1 MSQKVKQVNKKN
13 MIIILV
19 VVLLMLVI
27 LYFASKLVLVSIVT
41 KDKIY
46 DDSIDVS
53 YKEVIIDKKVLS
65 EDEYYKHKNVK
76 FKNLLNDYDVTLE
89 NNILKGKKEDKVY
102 FVMTIND
109 DIVAKMYNELNKNN
123 ETNETL
129 GFQMNSILLNL
140 FPNAEKDFVI
150 DNNIKNGLELEKL
163 CVNYISNNFSI
174 FDSFKK
180 IAINGTFLSSQCY
193 YYGQTFFD
201 CDNYKG
207 VYGFMSDNNL
217 LIGISYKDKVYN
229 FYFKDYFE
237 GSKEEIITQVEDFI
251 SSIVIE

>member
-150 DNNIKNGLELEKL
+150 DNNI
-163 CVNYISNNFSI
+163 
-174 FDSFKK
+174 
-180 IAINGTFLSSQCY
+180 
-193 YYGQTFFD
+193 
-201 CDNYKG
+201 
-207 VYGFMSDNNL
+207 
-217 LIGISYKDKVYN
+217 
-229 FYFKDYFE
+229 
-237 GSKEEIITQVEDFI
+237 
-251 SSIVIE
+251 